1 MVHNG
6 NAAQRRLFRHIL
18 LTVIDSGLSRRRLV
32 FQPIQ
37 ADHLFGSFS
46 FEVKETQERGQS
58 SCRPQHIDQHNR
70 IALQTINHCP
80 LMMIV
85 LTIISPSSLALADQ
99 LNQITELQFLYC
111 V

>member
-18 LTVIDSGLSRRRLV
+18 LTVIDSGLSGRRLV

-58 SCRPQHIDQHNR
+58 SCRPQH
-70 IALQTINHCP
+70 
-80 LMMIV
+80 
-85 LTIISPSSLALADQ
+85 
-99 LNQITELQFLYC
+99 
-111 V
+111 